1 MIINMNKE
9 VLTLLRLR
17 QVAIHYGQIKA
28 VKGIDLDVKKGSITA
43 LVGANGAGKTTT
55 LLGIS
60 GLVPIAQGSIEFL
73 GQAIQKA
80 SPNEIVKKGIVHV
93 PEGRAILTRLTVQ
106 ENLELGAYVRTDH
119 VQVKKDL
126 EWVLSLFPRLRE
138 RAKGLAGNL
147 SGGEQQMLA
156 IARGLMARPE
166 LLILDEP
173 SMGLAPIIVQDIFS
187 VIQNIHAE
195 GVSILLVEQNVK
207 QALKIAQ
214 AAYVLETG
222 NIVLSGTG
230 QALLNDQK
238 VIAAYLGT

>member
-1 MIINMNKE
+1 MNKE

-60 GLVPIAQGSIEFL
+60 GLVPLAKGSIEFL
-73 GQAIQKA
+73 GQIIHKD
-80 SPNEIVKKGIVHV
+80 SPNQIVKKGIVHV
-93 PEGRAILTRLTVQ
+93 PEGRAILTRLTVL
-106 ENLELGAYVRTDH
+106 ENLELGAYIRSDQA
-119 VQVKKDL
+119 QVKKDL

-230 QALLNDQK
+230 EDLLNDSK
-238 VIAAYLGT
+238 VIVAYLGT

>member
-1 MIINMNKE
+1 MNTE

-60 GLVPIAQGSIEFL
+60 GLVPLAKGSIEFL
-73 GQAIQKA
+73 GQIIHKD
-80 SPNEIVKKGIVHV
+80 SPNQIVKKGIVHV
-93 PEGRAILTRLTVQ
+93 PEGRAILTRLTVL
-106 ENLELGAYVRTDH
+106 ENLELGAYIRSDQA
-119 VQVKKDL
+119 QVKKDL

-230 QALLNDQK
+230 EDLLNDSK

>member
-1 MIINMNKE
+1 MNKE

-60 GLVPIAQGSIEFL
+60 GLVPLAKGSIEFL
-73 GQAIQKA
+73 GQIIHKD
-80 SPNEIVKKGIVHV
+80 SPNQIVKKGIVHV
-93 PEGRAILTRLTVQ
+93 PEGRAILTRLTVL
-106 ENLELGAYVRTDH
+106 ENLELGAYIRSDQA
-119 VQVKKDL
+119 QVKKDL

-230 QALLNDQK
+230 EDLLNDSK

>member
-1 MIINMNKE
+1 MNTE

-60 GLVPIAQGSIEFL
+60 GLVPLAKGSIEFL
-73 GQAIQKA
+73 GQIIHKD
-80 SPNEIVKKGIVHV
+80 SPNQIVKKGIVHV
-93 PEGRAILTRLTVQ
+93 PEGRAILTRLTVL
-106 ENLELGAYVRTDH
+106 ENLELGAYIRSDQA
-119 VQVKKDL
+119 QVKKDL

-214 AAYVLETG
+214 SAYVLETG
-222 NIVLSGTG
+222 HIVLSGTG
-230 QALLNDQK
+230 EDLLNDSK

>member
-1 MIINMNKE
+1 MNKE

-119 VQVKKDL
+119 VQVKQDL

>member
-1 MIINMNKE
+1 MNTE

-60 GLVPIAQGSIEFL
+60 GLIPLASGSIEFL
-73 GQAIQKA
+73 GQAIQKD
-80 SPNEIVKKGIVHV
+80 SPNQIVKKGIVHV

-106 ENLELGAYVRTDH
+106 ENLELGAYVRSDQT
-119 VQVKKDL
+119 QVKKDL

-214 AAYVLETG
+214 SAYVLETG

-230 QALLNDQK
+230 EDLLNDSK